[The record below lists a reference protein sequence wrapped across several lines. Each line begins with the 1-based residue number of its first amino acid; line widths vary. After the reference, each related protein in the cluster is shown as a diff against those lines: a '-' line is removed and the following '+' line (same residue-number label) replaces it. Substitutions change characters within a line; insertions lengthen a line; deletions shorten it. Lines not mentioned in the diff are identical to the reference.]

1 MHEFEFKGVKYVSTR
16 DSFGIRVRPAM
27 LPPLPTPKSKEV
39 IPDHLRLLNKR
50 QLRARIIELE
60 NGTP

>member
-16 DSFGIRVRPAM
+16 DSFGIRVRPAQ
-27 LPPLPTPKSKEV
+27 LPLPTPKSKEV

-60 NGTP
+60 NNTP